1 MVEVMRHLFES
12 DPDLCLNFSNSSYPM
27 ATFNLGSAVTI
38 GHTDFLNMPGS
49 SCAISSVGDFDPKK
63 GGHLV
68 LFDFGIFIEFPPG
81 STILLPSGCLRHGNT
96 AISPGETRYSMTQY
110 FPGGLARWV
119 RQGDKP
125 RRLCSQAEKAAIDGE
140 ASLRYKEVM
149 ARFSRLGDL
158 EDDLKEVF
166 GG

>member
-1 MVEVMRHLFES
+1 MVEVMEHLFKA
-12 DPDLCLNFSNSSYPM
+12 DPSLRLNFSNSAYPM
-27 ATFNLGSAVTI
+27 ATFNLGSAVAI

-49 SCAISSVGDFDPKK
+49 FCAITSSGNFDPKQ

-68 LFDFGIFIEFPPG
+68 LEDFGVFIEFPPG

-96 AISPGETRYSMTQY
+96 SILPGEKRYSMTQY
-110 FPGGLARWV
+110 FPGGLVRWV

-125 RRLCSQAEKAAIDGE
+125 RRLCSKAEKAAIDGE
-140 ASLRYKEVM
+140 AGLRYKQVM
-149 ARFSRLGDL
+149 ARFSRAGELK
-158 EDDLKEVF
+158 DDLLNVF